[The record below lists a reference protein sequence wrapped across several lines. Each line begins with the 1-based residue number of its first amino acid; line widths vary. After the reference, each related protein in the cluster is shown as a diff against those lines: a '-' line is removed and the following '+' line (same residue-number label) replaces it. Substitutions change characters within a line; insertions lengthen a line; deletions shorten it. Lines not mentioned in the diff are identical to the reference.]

1 MNQWDRVALTLI
13 ILGALNLLLVG
24 LANMDVVATIF
35 GGTTSVISRIIY
47 IIIGLAGLWAM
58 RLYAKPRAEEK
69 HS

>member
-13 ILGALNLLLVG
+13 ILGALNWLLVG

-69 HS
+69 QS